1 MPRRWAVEVDG
12 IRWLPRM
19 IDKARMRADGRL
31 GSYLLGHS
39 PVDRALLGRLGTT
52 TEEFAALA
60 VAHRDDAG
68 VLTALRARGFDEER
82 VRRWSG
88 RFETTWKAYIPLWD
102 VDEGYIKPT
111 SSLVAIAIF
120 ALRVVEG
127 PLMGL
132 ARKVLKA
139 P

>member
-1 MPRRWAVEVDG
+1 
-12 IRWLPRM
+12 M

-39 PVDRALLGRLGTT
+39 PVDRALLGRLEMT
-52 TEEFAALA
+52 TENFAAL
-60 VAHRDDAG
+60 VLAHSDDAS
-68 VLTALRARGFDEER
+68 VLAALRERGFDEAR
-82 VRRWSG
+82 VRRWSA

-102 VDEGYIKPT
+102 LDEGYTKP
-111 SSLVAIAIF
+111 SSSAMALALS
-120 ALRVVEG
+120 ALRIVEV

-132 ARKVLKA
+132 ARRILKA